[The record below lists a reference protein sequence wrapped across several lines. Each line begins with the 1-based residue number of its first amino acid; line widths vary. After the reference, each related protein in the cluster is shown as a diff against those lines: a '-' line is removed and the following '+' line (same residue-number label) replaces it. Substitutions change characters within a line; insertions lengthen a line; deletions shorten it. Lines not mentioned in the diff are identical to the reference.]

1 MNIKRILIIGGDT
14 RIEYLAHALSE
25 EGFAVK
31 QFDESQ
37 PLKNAVSECDAV
49 VLGLPCSRDD
59 KTVDAPK
66 LAEGVLLKD
75 LFHLM
80 GKNKLLLA
88 GKMSDSVKA
97 VADVFSVKWVD
108 YFLREELEILNAVP
122 TCEGAV
128 QIAME
133 ELPITVF
140 GANAVVTGFGK
151 VGEALALMLKNLGAN
166 VTVCARRS
174 AQRAKARTFNLHAVD
189 FSYLGEC
196 MSDADIVFN
205 TVPQCVIQR
214 QQLMGAKNALIIDL
228 ASKPGG
234 IDMDAARDLGIKV
247 IWALG
252 LPGKVAPV
260 TAGNII
266 KETICNIFSELGE

>member
-1 MNIKRILIIGGDT
+1 MNIKRILIIGGDS
-14 RIEYLAHALSE
+14 RINYLAQE
-25 EGFAVK
+25 MEKEGFK
-31 QFDESQ
+31 IKRFDGSE
-37 PLKNAVSECDAV
+37 PLKTAVEESDAV

-59 KTVDAPK
+59 KTVDAPG
-66 LAEGVLLKD
+66 LDEGVLFKD
-75 LFHLM
+75 LFRIM

-88 GKMSDSVKA
+88 GKMSPGIKA
-97 VADVFSVKWVD
+97 VADVFGVKWVD
-108 YFLREELEILNAVP
+108 YFMREELEILNAVP

-133 ELPITVF
+133 ELPTTVF
-140 GANAVVTGFGK
+140 GSNVVITGFGK
-151 VGEALALMLKNLGAN
+151 VAQPLASMLKAMGAN
-166 VTVCARRS
+166 VTICARRIS
-174 AQRAKARTFNLHAVD
+174 ARAKARTMGVSAVD
-189 FSYLGEC
+189 FNYLSEC
-196 MSDADIVFN
+196 MSEADIVFN
-205 TVPQCVIQR
+205 TVPQCVINR
-214 QQLMGAKNALIIDL
+214 KELIAAKNALIIDL

-234 IDMDAARDLGIKV
+234 IDMEAAKDLGVKV